1 MSEVA
6 ELSSPHGSV
15 DLESMYRKVTRRVVP
30 LLFVCYL
37 IGYLDRIN
45 ISYAQ
50 LQMRSDLSFSDAV
63 YGLGASMFFVGY
75 VLFELPSNVIL
86 KRIGARKT
94 MLRIM
99 LCWGAVSMITMF
111 VATPLEFYVARFFLG
126 VFEAGF
132 FPGIIFYLTL
142 WFPAERR
149 ARIIAIF
156 MAAAVAAGM
165 ISGPVSGFI
174 LQNMDGLHGLRGW
187 QWMFLLEGLPSLC
200 LGTVA
205 YLWLDDQ
212 PSDARWLSFAEKDA
226 MARDLAQSSLAVPA
240 QIATHREVFRDMA
253 VYRLAALYFAL
264 NCTAYALSFWMPSLI
279 ERAGTVGLQRIG
291 SISTIP
297 YACGVIAMIGY
308 SRHSDGKRERRWH
321 FVFAVLLGAAA
332 LSLCSRTEG
341 ALWPSVAMI
350 SVALAAVMS
359 SVPVFWAVATSA
371 LRKESAA
378 VGIAIIT
385 TLGNMSGIL
394 CPYAMG
400 SIKMSTGSLND
411 GLYCCSGL
419 LVAATALMLRM
430 KTDQPDRVAS
440 FEEIRATHG

>member
-1 MSEVA
+1 
-6 ELSSPHGSV
+6 
-15 DLESMYRKVTRRVVP
+15 MYQKVTRRVVP

-37 IGYLDRIN
+37 LGYLDRIN
-45 ISYAQ
+45 ISFAQ

-63 YGLGASMFFVGY
+63 YGLGASIFFVGY
-75 VLFELPSNVIL
+75 VLFEVPSNVIL

-99 LCWGAVSMITMF
+99 LCWGVVSMITMF

-132 FPGIIFYLTL
+132 FPGILFYLTL
-142 WFPAERR
+142 WYPAERR

-165 ISGPVSGFI
+165 ISGPVSGYI
-174 LQNMDGLHGLRGW
+174 LQNMNGVHGLRGW
-187 QWMFLLEGLPSLC
+187 QWMFLLEGLPSVC
-200 LGTVA
+200 LGIVA

-212 PSDARWLSFAEKDA
+212 PSNARWLSAEEKA
-226 MARDLAQSSLAVPA
+226 AIARDLAERPHGVRAEV
-240 QIATHREVFRDMA
+240 ATHRAVFRDLA

-279 ERAGTVGLQRIG
+279 ERAGTAGVQRIG
-291 SISTIP
+291 TISMIP

-308 SRHSDGKRERRWH
+308 SRHSDKTRERRWH

-332 LSLCSRTEG
+332 LFLCSRTQG
-341 ALWPSVAMI
+341 LLWPSVALI

-371 LRKESAA
+371 LSKESAA
-378 VGIAIIT
+378 VGIAIVT
-385 TLGNMSGIL
+385 ALGNFSGIL

-400 SIKMSTGSLND
+400 LIKMSTGSLND
-411 GLYCCSGL
+411 GLYCCAGL
-419 LVAATALMLRM
+419 LIGATVVMLCNGSG
-430 KTDQPDRVAS
+430 KKA
-440 FEEIRATHG
+440 I

>member
-1 MSEVA
+1 MSDIA
-6 ELSSPHGSV
+6 ALSSTQFST
-15 DLESMYRKVTRRVVP
+15 DLESMYQKVTRRVVP
-30 LLFVCYL
+30 LLFICYL
-37 IGYLDRIN
+37 LGYLDRIN

-50 LQMRSDLSFSDAV
+50 LQMRTDLSFSDAV

-75 VLFELPSNVIL
+75 VLFEVPSNVVL
-86 KRIGARKT
+86 KKIGARKT

-99 LCWGAVSMITMF
+99 LCWGAVSMSTMF
-111 VATPLEFYVARFFLG
+111 VASPLEFYVARFFHG

-132 FPGIIFYLTL
+132 FPGILFYLTL

-165 ISGPVSGFI
+165 ISGPVSGYI
-174 LQNMDGLHGLRGW
+174 LKTMNGVHGLQGW
-187 QWMFLLEGLPSLC
+187 QWMFLVEGIPSVL
-200 LGTVA
+200 LGIVA

-212 PSDARWLSFAEKDA
+212 PSDAKWLSAAEKEA
-226 MARDLAQSSLAVPA
+226 MARDLAEKSLDVPA
-240 QIATHREVFRDMA
+240 EVATHRGVFRDLA

-279 ERAGTVGLQRIG
+279 ERAGTAGVQRIG
-291 SISTIP
+291 VISIIP
-297 YACGVIAMIGY
+297 YACAVMAMIGY
-308 SRHSDGKRERRWH
+308 SRHSDRKQERRWH

-332 LSLCSRTEG
+332 LCLCTQTQG
-341 ALWPSVAMI
+341 LLWPSVALI
-350 SVALAAVMS
+350 SLALAAVMS

-385 TLGNMSGIL
+385 TLGNFSGII

-400 SIKMSTGSLND
+400 LIKMSTGSLNY
-411 GLYCCSGL
+411 GLYCCAAL
-419 LVAATALMLRM
+419 LIGATAVMLRM
-430 KTDQPDRVAS
+430 KSESR
-440 FEEIRATHG
+440 R